1 MYPLFLL
8 MTVTV
13 NISSR
18 IIRKYSIMELYKN
31 LVSEMLTLKKIEYII
46 YWII

>member
-1 MYPLFLL
+1 

-18 IIRKYSIMELYKN
+18 IIRKHLIMELYKN
-31 LVSEMLTLKKIEYII
+31 LVSEMIAMKKIEYIF

>member
-1 MYPLFLL
+1 

-18 IIRKYSIMELYKN
+18 IIRKNSIMELYNN